1 MATVRE
7 CELCSS
13 GPRQEPL
20 AGYCQLILKLILIN
34 TMTVC
39 GRNSSDP
46 GEWVEPLAGYC
57 QLILK
62 LILINTMRVCGRN
75 SSDPGERVVVGPC
88 E

>member
-1 MATVRE
+1 VRE

-20 AGYCQLILKLILIN
+20 AGYCQLILQQILIN
-34 TMTVC
+34 TVTIC
-39 GRNSSDP
+39 GRNSALP

-62 LILINTMRVCGRN
+62 LILINTVTVRGRN
-75 SSDPGERVVVGPC
+75 SADPGERVVVGSC